1 MSQSWLVTVEGQAY
15 GPYPYEQMQTFI
27 AEGRIVAHSLVE
39 TPEDAAPHPASQDPV
54 LGVLFQPAAAPA
66 AEPVSAA
73 ETFVPAES
81 APTQKF
87 GRQADAGDGELA
99 HFIIIADMKSRSIN
113 GLEEEIFNLG
123 HAYPMMPQVWVLKSD
138 QAVNAVRNALVQRLG
153 KLDTLFVVDTT
164 HDKAAWFN
172 FGPEADARIR
182 RVWSKPSSE
191 RKSA

>member
-1 MSQSWLVTVEGQAY
+1 MSQSWLVTVGGQVY
-15 GPYPYEQMQTFI
+15 GPYPYEQMHAFI

-39 TPEDAAPHPASQDPV
+39 TPEDAAPHRASQDPV
-54 LGVLFQPAAAPA
+54 LGVLFQPAPAPI
-66 AEPVSAA
+66 AEPVPVS
-73 ETFVPAES
+73 ERPMPAEAAS
-81 APTQKF
+81 AQKF
-87 GRQADAGDGELA
+87 GRPAVDGELA

-123 HAYPMMPQVWVLKSD
+123 QAYPMMPQVWILKTD

-153 KLDTLFVVDTT
+153 KLDTLFVVDST

-182 RVWSKPSSE
+182 RVWNKPASE
-191 RKSA
+191 RRSA

>member
-15 GPYPYEQMQTFI
+15 GPYSYEQMLAFI
-27 AEGRIVAHSLVE
+27 AEGRVVAHSLVAASADALPGRAGADPRLAPLFRPATPRAAAITE
-39 TPEDAAPHPASQDPV
+39 TLVPAE
-54 LGVLFQPAAAPA
+54 PAAA
-66 AEPVSAA
+66 
-73 ETFVPAES
+73 
-81 APTQKF
+81 QKF
-87 GRQADAGDGELA
+87 GRTGDDGEIA

-123 HAYPMMPQVWVLKSD
+123 QACPIMPQVWVLKTEQS
-138 QAVNAVRNALVQRLG
+138 VNAVRNALVQRLG

-172 FGPEADARIR
+172 FGPEADSRIR
-182 RVWSKPSSE
+182 RVWNKSAGE